1 MCIFKNKPF
10 DRFARR
16 AAIADAALCQAVEE
30 ANRGSI
36 DANLGGGVI
45 KQRVARPDEGKS
57 GGFRTI
63 ILFKIGALA
72 FFVYGFAKNERQN
85 IAADELAGFK
95 KLASVM
101 LAYDEDILAKLLKEG
116 ALIEVMCDEENL

>member
-1 MCIFKNKPF
+1 MRIFKTKPF
-10 DRFARR
+10 DRYARR
-16 AAIADAALCQAVEE
+16 AVIVDAALCQAVRE
-30 ANRGSI
+30 AGQGNI

-63 ILFKIGALA
+63 ILFKIGDLA
-72 FFVYGFAKNERQN
+72 FFVYGFAKNARQN
-85 IAADELAGFK
+85 IGADELAGFK

-101 LAYDEDILAKLLKEG
+101 FAYDEDILARVLQEG
-116 ALIEVMCDEENL
+116 ALIEVICDEEAI